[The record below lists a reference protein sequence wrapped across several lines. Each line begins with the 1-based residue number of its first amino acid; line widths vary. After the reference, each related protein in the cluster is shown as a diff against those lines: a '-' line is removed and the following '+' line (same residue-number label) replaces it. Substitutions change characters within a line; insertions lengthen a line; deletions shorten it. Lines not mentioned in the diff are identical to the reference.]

1 MENLHNLVKV
11 TNGQQLSTI
20 IEAAND
26 KVVILFF
33 YTQKKT
39 NECRRAL
46 PLFEK
51 AAQMHPLSYFCIV
64 DMDNFEVDSNN
75 RYTNNVVSM
84 PKYECYHRGVSI
96 GVFTDNIENGV
107 CLAEQYATKINN
119 MRNMNPIQMRPVAE
133 YPPVYTN
140 PAMVMQQQPMMPPQQ
155 LPPNTLLM
163 PTAQQLQQW
172 FQIFQMMQQMGMLN
186 MNAKPEAPD
195 ETTIL
200 PSGDKIIP
208 LGNGKYGLIKK

>member
-33 YTQKKT
+33 YTQKK

-46 PLFEK
+46 PAFEK
-51 AAQMHPLSYFCIV
+51 AAQMHSLSYFCVV
-64 DMDNFEVDSNN
+64 DMDNLEADN

-84 PKYECYHRGVSI
+84 PKFECYHRGVSI
-96 GVFTDNIENGV
+96 GIFIDNIENGV
-107 CLAEQYATKINN
+107 CVAEQYAMKLNN
-119 MRNMNPIQMRPVAE
+119 MRNINPAQMRPVAE
-133 YPPVYTN
+133 YPPPVYAN
-140 PAMVMQQQPMMPPQQ
+140 PQMITPQLIPSQQQ

-163 PTAQQLQQW
+163 PNAQQLHQW

-186 MNAKPEAPD
+186 MDAKPEAPD
-195 ETTIL
+195 NTTIL